1 MITPIMHLLNQHPF
15 QPFRKGV
22 ALQLKSALPIKFL
35 LTVLLWSIAFIATGC
50 IASPTQATIPQ
61 PTAGTSTPDSF
72 NGAVADIADYALPTP
87 VPTAEVKPSVVVN
100 TEGSRANIR
109 SGPGTNAPI
118 IGKGNP
124 GDAFEVVGRSEDGA
138 WWQICCVPGTGANSQ
153 ITNTAWIAALVVR
166 IGGAGDVANV
176 NVNDRR
182 VLPNNFSAQWQVDW
196 TCGSD
201 RCQVQECTAVVD
213 AKVGTGATQPF
224 LTVENQVTWSDT
236 CFATDSW
243 VFEVDQ
249 FTGKERTGEYTD
261 NFLYSYWRGQ
271 QPGAA
276 NGVYTLDD
284 GKAVAVFCSGPH
296 TVELEE
302 GDGWTTVYE
311 GNTCHDTRSGL
322 LVLLSYN
329 KRWLFTGEFEGET
342 YDHAYFGDSES
353 LEQRLANTNIELF
366 EVQKK

>member
-15 QPFRKGV
+15 QPLRQV
-22 ALQLKSALPIKFL
+22 VSLQPKSALPTKL
-35 LTVLLWSIAFIATGC
+35 LLPLLLWGIAFIATGC
-50 IASPTQATIPQ
+50 IVSPTQSAVQ
-61 PTAGTSTPDSF
+61 PAVAGTSTPDSF
-72 NGAVADIADYALPTP
+72 NGVVADIADYAVPTP
-87 VPTAEVKPSVVVN
+87 VPTAEVKASVVVN
-100 TEGSRANIR
+100 TDGARANIR
-109 SGPGTNAPI
+109 SAPGTNAPI

-124 GDAFEVVGRSEDGA
+124 GDAFEVVGKSEDGA
-138 WWQICCVPGTGANSQ
+138 WWQICCVSGASSQ
-153 ITNTAWIAALVVR
+153 VTNTAWIAASVVR
-166 IGGAGDVANV
+166 TGGAGDVVNV
-176 NVNDRR
+176 NVNDRI
-182 VLPNNFSAQWQVDW
+182 LPNNFNAQWQVDW

-201 RCQVQECTAVVD
+201 RCQVKECTAVVD
-213 AKVGTGATQPF
+213 AKVGSGATQPF
-224 LTVENQVTWSDT
+224 LTVENKVTWSDT

-249 FTGKERTGEYTD
+249 FTGKERTGEYAD

-311 GNTCHDTRSGL
+311 GNTCHDVRSGL

-353 LEQRLANTNIELF
+353 LEQRLAATNIELF
-366 EVQKK
+366 EVEKK